1 MSWQGQMSTMIR
13 HIIGDVDH
21 TNYKYSPSRIETA
34 ILVSAQ
40 LVTFDVDLPNAY
52 TINVEQCR
60 LTPDPTIPETLDKAF
75 INLTVLKASCIILG
89 SEIKTEAGNAI
100 AIKDGP
106 SSIDLRG
113 VSATLSTLYKD
124 ICSKYDK
131 LLLDYKAGGT
141 LAGQAVLGP
150 YSPGSDF
157 VSRNYSFYDQR
168 AGGYFNY

>member
-13 HIIGDVDH
+13 HIIGDVDPS
-21 TNYKYSPSRIETA
+21 NYKYSPYRIETT
-34 ILVSAQ
+34 ILVAAQ
-40 LVTFDVDLPNAY
+40 LVTFDVDLPNSY
-52 TINVEQCR
+52 TINIEQCK
-60 LTPDPTIPETLDKAF
+60 LLPDPTRDETRDNAF
-75 INLTVLKASCIILG
+75 INLTVLKAGCIIIG

-113 VSATLSTLYKD
+113 VSSTLHILYKD

-131 LLLDYKAGGT
+131 LLLDYKSGGT

-157 VSRNYSFYDQR
+157 VSRNYNYYDDR
-168 AGGYFNY
+168 SGGYFSY

>member
-13 HIIGDVDH
+13 HIIGDLDPS
-21 TNYKYSPSRIETA
+21 NYKYSPYRIETT
-34 ILVSAQ
+34 ILVAGQ
-40 LVTFDVDLPNAY
+40 LVTFDVDLRNSY
-52 TINVEQCR
+52 TINVEQCT
-60 LTPDPTIPETLDKAF
+60 LLPDPTRDETRDNAF

-113 VSATLSTLYKD
+113 VSGTLQILYKD

-131 LLLDYKAGGT
+131 LLLDYKSGGT

-157 VSRNYSFYDQR
+157 VSRNYSYYDDR
-168 AGGYFNY
+168 SGGYFSY